1 MFLYS
6 NYFDIIKDISV
17 TLLNIGDILYI
28 LDIDEIRSVADSI
41 GSNTSNPEEQFER
54 LNFRLYRKYGINLPK
69 GLKKACLEKFRDIIS
84 SPLIYERTV
93 NSILKRK
100 IMEGENKITI
110 KNPKALYRIGIL
122 SFKEPVKLDL
132 MVEGSVG
139 NFFAAGCNFNG
150 TWTVKGHAENG
161 LADKGYSGKIIVDG
175 LATELAGQ
183 NNQATED
190 SHGVDILVRKGCME
204 RAMGQARGGS
214 LITFGAGYNS
224 GLYMSGGVL
233 LNLGAPGNSFG
244 PGMVGGTIYSPKGT
258 TVGEGAAIQ
267 AISNIDY
274 KVILSVLK
282 KFEVE
287 LDIKGLDKF
296 SPENDTLYMTNN
308 GNSEEYKF
316 KNFIKINSAD

>member
-1 MFLYS
+1 M
-6 NYFDIIKDISV
+6 
-17 TLLNIGDILYI
+17 YI
-28 LDIDEIRSVADSI
+28 LDIDEIRSIADSI
-41 GSNTSNPEEQFER
+41 GSNTSNLEEQFER
-54 LNFRLYRKYGINLPK
+54 LNFILYEKYRINLPK
-69 GLKKACLEKFRDIIS
+69 GLKKASLEKFRDIIS
-84 SPLIYERTV
+84 SPLLYERAV

-100 IMEGENKITI
+100 IIEGENKITI

-122 SFKEPVKLDL
+122 SFREPVKLDL
-132 MVEGSVG
+132 IVEGSVG

-161 LADKGYSGKIIVDG
+161 LADKGYSGKIVVDG

-190 SHGVDILVRKGCME
+190 RDGVDILVRKGCME

-233 LNLGAPGNSFG
+233 LNLGAPGKSFG
-244 PGMVGGTIYSPKGT
+244 PGMVGGTIYSPIGT
-258 TVGEGAAIQ
+258 TVGEGATIRNM
-267 AISNIDY
+267 SKTDY
-274 KVILSVLK
+274 KVIFSVLK
-282 KFEVE
+282 KFETE

-296 SPENDTLYMTNN
+296 SPENNILYITNN
-308 GNSEEYKF
+308 GSSEEYNF
-316 KNFIKINSAD
+316 KSFIKINSSEL